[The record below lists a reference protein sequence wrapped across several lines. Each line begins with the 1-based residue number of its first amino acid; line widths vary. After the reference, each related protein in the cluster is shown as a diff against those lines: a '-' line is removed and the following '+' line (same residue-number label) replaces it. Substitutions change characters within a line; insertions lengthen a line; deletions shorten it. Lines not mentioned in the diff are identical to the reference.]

1 VTTLASTANT
11 TKADW
16 NPRAYA
22 RFQDLRLRPAMDLL
36 NAVGQM
42 GAGDV
47 IDLGCGAGQMGAAL
61 AERAMGRDVIGVDA
75 SPAMLEKAGQLRGY
89 NSLSQADIR
98 DWHPRRAPGMIYSN
112 AVLHWLGDHAELMPR
127 LAAMMGKG
135 GTLAVQLPHQNNAPS
150 HRVWL
155 TLADDLFPGRID
167 ADAGPGI
174 LTPIQ
179 YDTLLAPKGRFRM
192 WETEYYQRLG
202 AEEGSHPVR
211 RYTESTYARPILDA
225 LDEDERA
232 ALIARYEDI
241 MRSAY
246 PVRADGSVL
255 FPFRRLF
262 FTLTV

>member
-1 VTTLASTANT
+1 MTTATA
-11 TKADW
+11 KSDW

-75 SPAMLEKAGQLRGY
+75 SPAMLEKARQTRGY
-89 NSLSQADIR
+89 KSLGQADIR
-98 DWHPRRAPGMIYSN
+98 EWHPRRAPGLIYSN
-112 AVLHWLGDHAELMPR
+112 AVLHWIGDHPALMPR
-127 LAAMMGKG
+127 LAAMLGKG

-150 HRVWL
+150 HRVWR
-155 TLADDLFPGRID
+155 TLAEDLFPGRID
-167 ADAGPGI
+167 AGSGPDV
-174 LTPIQ
+174 LPPVE
-179 YDTLLAPKGRFRM
+179 YDTLLAPKGKFRM
-192 WETEYYQRLG
+192 WETEYYQRLT
-202 AEEGSHPVR
+202 AEPGSHPVR
-211 RYTESTYARPILDA
+211 RYTESTYARPILA
-225 LDEDERA
+225 ELESDERA
-232 ALIARYEDI
+232 ALIARYEDV
-241 MRSAY
+241 MQTAY
-246 PVRADGSVL
+246 PVRGDGTVL

>member
-1 VTTLASTANT
+1 MAESPRNS
-11 TKADW
+11 DW

-36 NAVGQM
+36 NAVDQIGP
-42 GAGDV
+42 GDV

-61 AERAMGRDVIGVDA
+61 SKRAMGRDVIGVDA
-75 SPAMLEKAGQLRGY
+75 SPAMLEKAHASKGY
-89 NSLSQADIR
+89 ASLQQADIR
-98 DWHPRRAPGMIYSN
+98 DWHPRRAPGLIYSN
-112 AVLHWLGDHAELMPR
+112 AALHWLGDHRRLMPG
-127 LAAMMGKG
+127 LAGMLRKG

-167 ADAGPGI
+167 THGGPGI
-174 LTPIQ
+174 LTPVE

-192 WETEYYQRLG
+192 WETEYYQRLS
-202 AEEGSHPVR
+202 AEADSHPVR
-211 RYTESTYARPILDA
+211 RYTEATYARPVLN
-225 LDEDERA
+225 LLEPDERA
-232 ALIARYEDI
+232 VLIARYEEV
-241 MRSAY
+241 MNTAY
-246 PVRADGSVL
+246 PARPDGSVL

>member
-1 VTTLASTANT
+1 VTHAASPE
-11 TKADW
+11 KSDW

-36 NAVGQM
+36 NAVGEM

-47 IDLGCGAGQMGAAL
+47 VDLGCGNGQMGAAL

-75 SPAMLEKAGQLRGY
+75 SPAMLEKARASKGY
-89 NSLSQADIR
+89 SSLQQADIR
-98 DWHPRRAPGMIYSN
+98 DWQPRRAPGLIYSN
-112 AVLHWLGDHAELMPR
+112 AALHWLKDHKTLMPG
-127 LAAMMGKG
+127 LAMMLRKG

-155 TLADDLFPGRID
+155 TLADDMFPGRVD
-167 ADAGPGI
+167 VSGMPGV
-174 LTPIQ
+174 LTPVE
-179 YDTLLAPKGRFRM
+179 YDALLAPKGRLRL

-202 AEEGSHPVR
+202 AEEHSHPVR
-211 RYTESTYARPILDA
+211 RYTESTYARPVLDA
-225 LDEDERA
+225 LDPDERA
-232 ALIARYEDI
+232 ALIARYEEV